1 MAAVKKDLF
10 LHSAK
15 QSAWLHVARIKE
27 TDLTADDLVLADIRV
42 GELGDDPDKS
52 WESRPGGIW
61 IRRSTYAGDT
71 QQAVTQF
78 DVLFGSDAVDP
89 RPQWDIMQQSLQLKT
104 KSEVPIARLSILKGR
119 PEAKPNGPRPAL
131 RANADGKFKILQ
143 ISDTHMVTGVGICK
157 DAIDGDGKA
166 LPESEADPL
175 TVIFLGKILDEEKPD
190 LVILTGDQL
199 HHDIPDSQSALFKV
213 VAPLIERSIP
223 WAAVFGNHD
232 SEGDYALSKAQMSIL
247 EDLPFSLCQSGPEHA
262 EGVGN
267 YYLQILSPAPSRTP
281 LSTLYL
287 LDSHGQ
293 IPSKIHNPDY
303 DPIKQSQIDW
313 FTSTSQALKKE
324 HEKDSTHLS
333 LAFLHI
339 PIPEYGGRN
348 LITRGGKRREPTE
361 GPSFNSHFYDT
372 LLQEGISALACGH
385 DHVNDFCALL
395 PQKQKGSTQNV
406 SQLGPWL
413 CYGGGGGF
421 GGYCSYGRK
430 KFHRRTR
437 VWEIDTSTGGLKTW
451 KRLEYSEEKVD
462 ELALVEGGEVVC
474 PPAEADESKGLG
486 SLLKNY
492 VVS

>member
-1 MAAVKKDLF
+1 
-10 LHSAK
+10 
-15 QSAWLHVARIKE
+15 
-27 TDLTADDLVLADIRV
+27 
-42 GELGDDPDKS
+42 
-52 WESRPGGIW
+52 
-61 IRRSTYAGDT
+61 
-71 QQAVTQF
+71 
-78 DVLFGSDAVDP
+78 
-89 RPQWDIMQQSLQLKT
+89 
-104 KSEVPIARLSILKGR
+104 
-119 PEAKPNGPRPAL
+119 
-131 RANADGKFKILQ
+131 
-143 ISDTHMVTGVGICK
+143 MVTGVGICK
-157 DAIDGDGKA
+157 DAIDGDGKT

-213 VAPLIERSIP
+213 FAPLIERSIP

-232 SEGDYALSKAQMSIL
+232 SEGDYALSSEYTFRPGSPVLSEL
-247 EDLPFSLCQSGPEHA
+247 EISEPIVKQHRGLSSLNLSFGSMLTKYNDRRGTDVHTRRLPFSLCQSGPEHA

-267 YYLQILSPAPSRTP
+267 YYLQILSPAPSQTP

-303 DPIKQSQIDW
+303 GPIKQSQIDW

-333 LAFLHI
+333 LTFLHI
-339 PIPEYGGRN
+339 PIPEYGDRN

-372 LLQEGISALACGH
+372 LVQEGISALACGH

-395 PQKQKGSTQNV
+395 PQKQKDSTQNV

-421 GGYCSYGRK
+421 GGYCLYGRK
-430 KFHRRTR
+430 RFHRRTR
-437 VWEIDTSTGGLKTW
+437 VWKIDTSTEGLKTW
-451 KRLEYSEEKVD
+451 KRLECSEEKVD
-462 ELALVEGGEVVC
+462 ELALVEGKDVVC
-474 PPAEADESKGLG
+474 PPAEADESTGLG